1 MGRKSLKEDR
11 QKEIINAFYRV
22 ASKEGVENASL
33 AKIAKEC
40 GMLPS
45 MLIHYF
51 STKDELL
58 SSLIDFILENYKGIY
73 KARTKRNVPPLEQL
87 IEILNSIFSRKW
99 NRLIDDGVFYSCFA
113 LVFRDKQV
121 RERYYHL
128 HQLLRKWLA
137 DVITECKEDL
147 KLTTEPEKAADLIFV
162 ISDGAYYYLS
172 MVEDKSEY
180 EKKLNRYKLEAFKI
194 LNLDES
200 LIAKYN

>member
-11 QKEIINAFYRV
+11 QKEIIQAFYRV
-22 ASKEGVENASL
+22 ARKEGVENTSL

-40 GMLPS
+40 DMLPS

-51 STKDELL
+51 STKEELL
-58 SSLIDFILENYKGIY
+58 ASLIDFILENYKGIY
-73 KARTKRNVPPLEQL
+73 KARTKRSVPPLEQL

-113 LVFRDKQV
+113 MVFRDKKV
-121 RERYYHL
+121 KEKYYRL
-128 HQLLRKWLA
+128 HQLLREWLA
-137 DVITECKEDL
+137 DVIAECKEEL
-147 KLTTEPEKAADLIFV
+147 ALTTDPEKAADLIFV

-172 MVEDKSEY
+172 MVNDKEEY

-200 LIAKYN
+200 LVAKYN

>member
-11 QKEIINAFYRV
+11 QKEIIQAFYRV
-22 ASKEGVENASL
+22 ARKEGVENTSL

-40 GMLPS
+40 DMLPS

-51 STKDELL
+51 STKEELL
-58 SSLIDFILENYKGIY
+58 ASLIDFILENYKGIY
-73 KARTKRNVPPLEQL
+73 KARTKRSVPPLEQL

-113 LVFRDKQV
+113 MVFRDKKV
-121 RERYYHL
+121 KEKYYRL
-128 HQLLRKWLA
+128 HQLLREWLA
-137 DVITECKEDL
+137 DVIAECKEEL
-147 KLTTEPEKAADLIFV
+147 ALTTDPEKAADLIFV

-172 MVEDKSEY
+172 MVNDKEEY
-180 EKKLNRYKLEAFKI
+180 ERKLNRYKLEAFKI

-200 LIAKYN
+200 LVAKYN